1 MGTVTRSVRYYV
13 INSKT
18 STNTH
23 SDVYSGASSNE
34 RVVMYVVTNSMMDIE
49 VDTATHLQAGQRAK
63 PP

>member
-13 INSKT
+13 INSET
-18 STNTH
+18 STYTH